1 MQCKYICKYIQ
12 VPSRRVGAEME
23 SRGGQ
28 LSGVVDEAPPA
39 GETCGPLSAAR
50 GAAAGAVPAAA
61 AVLPPRPRPERE
73 RPAGPGTL
81 GCVRGTPPVSGRPG
95 AFGPSGEGNW
105 RFTAPTAA
113 PSVPG
118 LRHAVRELLERRPAR
133 VPEEVLQGALLI
145 LSELVTNAVQH
156 AALLSPD
163 LAVEV
168 SLGGGWLRVAVEDGH
183 PYRPKALEAEPF
195 REHTGGRGLLL
206 VKALTAEAGGRC
218 DVEQTDTGGKVV
230 WAALPLHLPA
240 AGAGESGSR

>member
-1 MQCKYICKYIQ
+1 
-12 VPSRRVGAEME
+12 ME

-28 LSGVVDEAPPA
+28 LSGVVDEAPQA
-39 GETCGPLSAAR
+39 GEAFGPLGAAR
-50 GAAAGAVPAAA
+50 GAAAGPVPAAA
-61 AVLPPRPRPERE
+61 AVLPPRPHPERQHRAE
-73 RPAGPGTL
+73 LGTL
-81 GCVRGTPPVSGRPG
+81 GCVHGTPSVSGRLG
-95 AFGPSGEGNW
+95 ASGPSGEGRW

-133 VPEEVLQGALLI
+133 VPEDVLQGVLLI

-163 LAVEV
+163 ITVEV
-168 SLGGGWLRVAVEDGH
+168 ALGGGWLRVAVEDGH

-218 DVEQTDTGGKVV
+218 DVEQTDAGGKVV
-230 WAALPLHLPA
+230 WAALPLHPA
-240 AGAGESGSR
+240 AADAGEPGTR